1 MKLELEFT
9 ITETSGDTIEGT
21 FNGHDKYGM
30 TQMIASYA
38 ISQYIH
44 QEYEWDNEKLGVS
57 LFEENGKEIDPESKH
72 GTFVAWKDGVPA

>member
-1 MKLELEFT
+1 MKLELKFD
-9 ITETSGDTIEGT
+9 ITEIFADRIEGT
-21 FNGHDKYGM
+21 FDGHDKHGL
-30 TQMIASYA
+30 TQSIAVCA

-57 LFEENGKEIDPESKH
+57 LFEENGKEIDCDSKH

>member
-9 ITETSGDTIEGT
+9 ITETSEDTIEGT
-21 FNGHDKYGM
+21 FNGHDEYGM

-44 QEYEWDNEKLGVS
+44 QEFEWDNEKLGVS
-57 LFEENGKEIDPESKH
+57 LFEENGKEIDCESMS